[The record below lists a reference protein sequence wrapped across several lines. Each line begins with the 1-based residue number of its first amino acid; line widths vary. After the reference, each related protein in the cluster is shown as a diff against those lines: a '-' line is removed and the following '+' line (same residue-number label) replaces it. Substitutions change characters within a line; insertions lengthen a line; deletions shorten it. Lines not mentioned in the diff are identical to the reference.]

1 MKPLNFDNSPCSPTS
16 SNCVIWSGPDLPCI
30 SLCQGDN
37 ITNVV
42 EKLAIELCNVLDT
55 LNINS
60 YDLECFNL
68 VNCAPQTFQDLIN
81 FLIAKVC
88 ELENIPVTPVVP
100 DSGDCPSN
108 CIVEVAPCFVEGG
121 ITTMSLTNYVL
132 AIGEKICELVNT
144 ISIQQIAINDLDD
157 RVTILENTT
166 PPVYTTP
173 TFTLGCT
180 IDTLPSGSTQ
190 AINVILQA
198 FINNVWCPYVTATG
212 TAGQLIIAVAS
223 QCIENTDM
231 SKTYP
236 AQTMSAAYP
245 TTWQTT
251 PTTVAD
257 TIENIWVAICDL
269 RNALNSLNVV
279 DTNTID
285 LTFNSATNELQ
296 ADIQDTGWVNLLGFD
311 YYTSSMVSSKPQ
323 CRRIGSVIY
332 FKGTIIVPLSST
344 PDNTTLV
351 DLSSSSV
358 YNSQTVPYTY
368 AGTGGV
374 ALDSNGAIRFN
385 NNANIIPTSVWAGSF
400 DFARA
405 FGTVIATRQIDLNGS
420 YGACLTAALSLSM
433 STSGILTAATL
444 KDQELSTTRPNGLIG
459 SSPLRYITS
468 NIRSGDFVP
477 NYINTGSEVHN
488 LSNVGLNYL
497 SAYTGFID
505 QSALVVTSITWPFSC
520 DAGEEEQLGGFAF
533 RIDNLTM
540 FVAP

>member
-30 SLCQGDN
+30 SLCQGDS
-37 ITNVV
+37 ITDVV
-42 EKLAIELCNVLDT
+42 EKLATELCTILDT

-60 YDLECFNL
+60 YDLDCFNL
-68 VNCAPQTFQDLIN
+68 VNCAPQTFTDLIN
-81 FLIAKVC
+81 FLIVKVC
-88 ELENIPVTPVVP
+88 ELENIPVTSCSTGS
-100 DSGDCPSN
+100 SGCPTD
-108 CIVEVAPCFVEGG
+108 CIVSVAPCFVVNGQ
-121 ITTMSLTNYVL
+121 TTMNLTDYVV
-132 AIGEKICELVNT
+132 AIGEKICAIIDVNNL
-144 ISIQQIAINDLDD
+144 QDIAITNLDD
-157 RVTILENTT
+157 RVTILENTP

-173 TFTLGCT
+173 TMVMGCT
-180 IDTLPSGSTQ
+180 IDILNSGTTQ
-190 AINVILQA
+190 GIDTVIRT
-198 FINNVWCPYVTATG
+198 FINDIWCSYVTATG
-212 TAGQLIIAVAS
+212 TAGDLVAAVAS

-269 RNALNSLNVV
+269 RNALNGLNVV

-285 LTFNSATNELQ
+285 LTFNTATNELQ
-296 ADIQDTGWVNLLGFD
+296 ADIQDTGWVDLLGFD

-332 FKGTIIVPLSST
+332 FKGTIIIPLSST

-351 DLSSSSV
+351 NLSSSTV

-374 ALDSNGAIRFN
+374 ALDLNGAIRFN
-385 NNANIIPTSVWAGSF
+385 NNTNIIPTSVWAGSF

-405 FGTVIATRQIDLNGS
+405 FGTVIATRQVDLNGS

-433 STSGILTAATL
+433 STSGVLTVATI
-444 KDQELSTTRPNGLIG
+444 KDQELSITRPNGLRG
-459 SSPLRYITS
+459 LSPLRYITS
-468 NIRSGDFVP
+468 NIRSGNFVP
-477 NYINTGSEVHN
+477 NYINAGSEVHN

-497 SAYTGFID
+497 SAYTGFTD
-505 QSALVVTSITWPFSC
+505 ESALVVSSITWPFSC
-520 DAGEEEQLGGFAF
+520 DAAEEEQIGGFAF